1 MKFPD
6 FTDGQCTREQIE
18 ILKWME
24 NGEATDARTWLM
36 NRALLPFN
44 VDNKDFACLLR
55 ELPIANPVLIRSFC
69 TLFLFVYREIES
81 GKKKKLIFV
90 KFC

>member
-1 MKFPD
+1 
-6 FTDGQCTREQIE
+6 
-18 ILKWME
+18 
-24 NGEATDARTWLM
+24 M